1 MTYKYQPDQMEPMS
15 LIRFWE
21 IIDAA
26 RSGVTA
32 SQEADSRS
40 VLEHVKSFAEART
53 VAALLEDKL
62 VHLSTQ
68 EICEFF
74 LRAMK
79 LQEDGVGDAWSIM
92 DDHQLYGHQFFMAWL
107 VYQGRTTFEAVIN
120 NPAPAMYALA
130 AAKWE
135 AYELASPFIQ
145 AEFVYADRTG
155 ESLI

>member
-1 MTYKYQPDQMEPMS
+1 MTHKYQIDQMEPMP
-15 LIRFWE
+15 LIRFWS
-21 IIDAA
+21 IIDTA

-32 SQEADSRS
+32 TEEADSRS
-40 VLEHVKSFAEART
+40 VPEHVKSFVEAQT
-53 VAALLEDKL
+53 VAALLEDEL

-74 LRAMK
+74 LRATK
-79 LQEDGVGDAWSIM
+79 LQEDGVGEAWSIM
-92 DDHQLYGHQFFMAWL
+92 DDHQLFGHQFFMAWL
-107 VYQGRTTFEAVIN
+107 VYQGRTTFEAVVN

-135 AYELASPFIQ
+135 VYELSAPFMQ